1 MPIDIDIIPLKE
13 LIVLFLFHKAIASDA
28 GHFDFLFSS
37 PSLVL
42 AFHGISNLQLDP
54 S

>member
-1 MPIDIDIIPLKE
+1 MGFPGGSDKIS
-13 LIVLFLFHKAIASDA
+13 SDA